1 MSDNG
6 SGTNVQDFIGA
17 LGAGVL
23 EKKLSMLLSQAAHGT
38 ILHGRGSKKGKVTL
52 ELTLQQ
58 VGENS
63 QVIVS
68 HRLSHSTPTARGK
81 KTEEDITETP
91 MYVGKNGKLTEEAP
105 KEEFDGQFGLT
116 SVK

>member
-6 SGTNVQDFIGA
+6 SGTNVKDFIGA
-17 LGAGVL
+17 LGAGVF
-23 EKKLSMLLSQAAHGT
+23 ETKLSALLSQAAHGT
-38 ILHGRGSKKGKVTL
+38 ILHGRGNKKGKVTV
-52 ELTLQQ
+52 EFTLQQ

-91 MYVGKNGKLTEEAP
+91 MHVGKNGKMTEDAP
-105 KEEFDGQFGLT
+105 KEEFNGQFGLS
-116 SVK
+116 SVN